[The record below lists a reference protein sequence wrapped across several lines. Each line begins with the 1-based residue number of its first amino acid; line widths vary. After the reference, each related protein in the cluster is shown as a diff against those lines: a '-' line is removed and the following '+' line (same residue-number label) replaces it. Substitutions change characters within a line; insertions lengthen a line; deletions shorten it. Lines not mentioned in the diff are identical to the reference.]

1 VVDCGRRSLTRG
13 VHPIVPRSRRPCVAV
28 EYLLRYNMPAAFLN
42 SVGLRC
48 GKFGNYNVD
57 KAEPVWGSRKD
68 AVSWPQNPLNA

>member
-1 VVDCGRRSLTRG
+1 VWW
-13 VHPIVPRSRRPCVAV
+13 PAV
-28 EYLLRYNMPAAFLN
+28 EDRLPGAFIHSSTISPTCFAVERYNMAATFLN